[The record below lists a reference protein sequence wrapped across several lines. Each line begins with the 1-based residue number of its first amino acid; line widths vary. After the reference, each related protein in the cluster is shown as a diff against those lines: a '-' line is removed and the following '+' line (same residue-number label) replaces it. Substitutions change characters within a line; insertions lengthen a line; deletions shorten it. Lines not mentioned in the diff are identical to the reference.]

1 MVQGLDVDGLKFTV
15 PLKSKLPVKS
25 CFLRNEIYMF
35 VMFCLKLYELFCI
48 CRDYR
53 PIPALDVYE
62 AGALDEDEYDE
73 MAPEARQEAERLMR
87 KRDREEAAA
96 MGRLHRG
103 LLYGKD
109 KFL

>member
-1 MVQGLDVDGLKFTV
+1 M
-15 PLKSKLPVKS
+15 
-25 CFLRNEIYMF
+25 
-35 VMFCLKLYELFCI
+35 
-48 CRDYR
+48 
-53 PIPALDVYE
+53 YE
-62 AGALDEDEYDE
+62 AGALDEDEYEE